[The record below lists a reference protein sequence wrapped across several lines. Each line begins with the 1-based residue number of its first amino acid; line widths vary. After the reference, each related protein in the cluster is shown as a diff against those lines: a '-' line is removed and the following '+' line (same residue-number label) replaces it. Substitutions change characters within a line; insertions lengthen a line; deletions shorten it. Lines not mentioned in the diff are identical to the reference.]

1 MSPRLNEIAWSI
13 VSGFHKTLST
23 DSSMQSKS
31 SLEITEAARLAGLTY
46 VLSTKQMDDPHSF
59 SHLSFEAE
67 RSGVSQTAATNLA
80 SEALES
86 FSYPIPDKL
95 DPTEQVA
102 LLGIIHSLGCYHIPL
117 AYNEGTSQRPLGAYY
132 TPPEIADYIV
142 SLTLSP
148 TLEKLAASAS
158 TRGVS
163 ALQEILSLRT
173 LDPACGTGVF
183 LVSAM
188 NAYRRAMKDGIQN
201 ALAGGTSRRVLRDSG
216 VTDYDRMIRHNM
228 FGVDIDSGALE
239 VTDVSL
245 RLISQ
250 NGTGSL
256 GESALG
262 ESLKQGNSLIS
273 LKGLNGKSD
282 YGTFFR
288 NPDSRSPF
296 EWQDEYGD
304 ILGNGGFDFIVM
316 NPPYERLKPNLAEFL
331 RERLLT
337 GEREIHMANF
347 TKYKEKMGED
357 VRYFRTS
364 GEYQLSS
371 RYTIDTH
378 RLFIER
384 TLQLSRDGGKIGFIV
399 PSTILGDL
407 SSYNLRSALIR
418 ENTLQTVD
426 DFPETSRLFEGVTQA
441 VSVIT
446 LERGGKTK
454 SFSAKFGLS
463 DVDEAKSRNHIRLP
477 AGKIET
483 AVGPYLSIPQ
493 VNKVGWKLLTKLHKQ
508 PSISSL
514 SWLSVKRGELD
525 LTLNRDCI
533 TSEVT
538 DFRLIRGSNISRYSL
553 LNRRGTKNEFVDIKR
568 LRKKLGS
575 SPRAAHINRDRI
587 ACQQVSNRA
596 QRWRL
601 KFASV
606 PPNNVL
612 ANSCNYLVDDLLTDK
627 SRQLYLLGVLNSEL
641 MNWRFSLTNTNNH
654 VSTRELSQLPIA
666 DLETSTSQNIYSLL
680 INEVRQIESE
690 KPSPRIEALVFA
702 LYGFSIHEAESVL
715 EMRSTPEKET
725 LAILHELRS
734 LKI

>member
-1 MSPRLNEIAWSI
+1 
-13 VSGFHKTLST
+13 
-23 DSSMQSKS
+23 MQSRS

-337 GEREIHMANF
+337 GEREIHMANYA
-347 TKYKEKMGED
+347 KYKERMGED

-364 GEYQLSS
+364 GEYQLSN

-384 TLQLSRDGGKIGFIV
+384 TLQLCRDGGNIGFIV

-493 VNKVGWKLLTKLHKQ
+493 VDKVGWKLLTKLHKQ

-715 EMRSTPEKET
+715 EMRSPPEKET

>member
-13 VSGFHKTLST
+13 VSGFHKTLSA
-23 DSSMQSKS
+23 DSSMQSRS

>member
-13 VSGFHKTLST
+13 VSGFHKTLSA
-23 DSSMQSKS
+23 DSSMQSRS

-288 NPDSRSPF
+288 NADSRSPF

>member
-1 MSPRLNEIAWSI
+1 
-13 VSGFHKTLST
+13 
-23 DSSMQSKS
+23 MQSRS

-288 NPDSRSPF
+288 NADSRSPF

-399 PSTILGDL
+399 HSTILGDL

-654 VSTRELSQLPIA
+654 V
-666 DLETSTSQNIYSLL
+666 
-680 INEVRQIESE
+680 
-690 KPSPRIEALVFA
+690 
-702 LYGFSIHEAESVL
+702 
-715 EMRSTPEKET
+715 
-725 LAILHELRS
+725 
-734 LKI
+734 